1 MLRSYSPS
9 LNATTHQSTNLLHRT
24 QASSFMLWSEILFPA
39 FRSEEEDE
47 EIAAANDANSIKATL
62 HHILT

>member
-9 LNATTHQSTNLLHRT
+9 LNATTHQSTNLLHGT

-39 FRSEEEDE
+39 FRSEEDE

-62 HHILT
+62 HQILT